1 MASLGQVET
10 VSITT
15 VSAHDA
21 TARMGV
27 REVVRQLNAYIG
39 PTLVA
44 ATAGV
49 KDRGLPTK
57 WARDDG
63 PRPRPTAETRL
74 LKAHALFSTISHSE
88 GNDVARAW
96 MIGSNPMLDDD
107 TPITAIREDRF
118 KAVMGAATAFLD
130 GSPA

>member
-1 MASLGQVET
+1 MGGE

-21 TARMGV
+21 TARMGL
-27 REVVRQLNAYIG
+27 REVVRQLNSHLG

-44 ATAGV
+44 AAAGV

-57 WARDDG
+57 WARLDG
-63 PRPRPTAETRL
+63 PEPRPAAQTRL
-74 LKAHALFSTISHSE
+74 LKAHALFFSIARSE
-88 GNDVARAW
+88 SEHIARAW
-96 MIGSNPMLDDD
+96 MIGSNPLLDDD

-118 KAVMGAATAFLD
+118 KEVTAAANAFLE